1 MKKLFCFLLL
11 SSLAFGQNFARMI
24 TGVNVQT
31 NVLNYTFVPADA
43 TRLTAFSASAPVSA
57 LMPNPANPGFT
68 VGTMF
73 SVLNNGSATVTI
85 SCSGCL
91 FFTSTSSGSS
101 TLALTS
107 GQGADIYSTGLGYY
121 VQGGSGTGGGG
132 GAVSSVF
139 SRTGGITAVNTD
151 YGTVGVQQVGT
162 GALQFLKN
170 TSGTL
175 DVGEAYPSGGNYI
188 HFYPDNTGGAQI
200 LFKDF
205 SNNQISMGQ
214 GTSILGNTPGIV
226 FASTGGNA
234 STGSNFVLNQT
245 DWALQFSGSGFTS
258 NIGVDINKSLGTFFM
273 PVNFAGTGAFQI
285 GGSFGT
291 NGQCLLSNGSGV
303 VFGACSSGTVSS
315 VGFTAN
321 QTKQGAGGTSS
332 NPVIAITSPFNINN
346 ENIIQ
351 NANGDDAFTV
361 SRQTDTAPTGT
372 LFKLKTAGGSILS
385 YFDISGNLFAPSAT
399 FTGGNAG
406 YIGYQQ
412 GSDNCTA
419 AIAAFS
425 ANGVCEEAPSSVG
438 TSYTVVKAA
447 NGPSSASLKTYTA
460 LSSASTTESFTPTT
474 GNSAHIQTA
483 DATVAGAGS
492 GNILTTDGSGNA
504 HNSGVNVSSILGSIQ
519 GPGSPYTN
527 ATTSGTTAYSYTNS
541 IPAGSTVLITCVGS
555 YKFTTAAESAE
566 FGINFSQTPQNLFL
580 NVEIGGNATTGTHTY
595 GRQTSNGALITA
607 GIAAAATGTY
617 YPVTISGGVLTNAS
631 NASTF
636 TIQGATSSAS
646 GTLNVDANGF
656 TCSVK

>member
-31 NVLNYTFVPADA
+31 GTTYIFVPADA
-43 TRLTAFSASAPVSA
+43 TRLTAISNASSVAA
-57 LMPNPANPGFT
+57 TLANPSTTGFT

-73 SVLNNGSATVTI
+73 SVLNNGAGTVTI
-85 SCSGCL
+85 TCTGCL
-91 FFTSTSSGSS
+91 FFSSSSSGSS

-121 VQGGSGTGGGG
+121 VQGGSGSGGGGG

-151 YGTVGVQQVGT
+151 YGSVGVLQVGT
-162 GALQFLKN
+162 GTLGINKTASGKLDIGESYPNSNANWMHFYSDN
-170 TSGTL
+170 TSGTQIL
-175 DVGEAYPSGGNYI
+175 IQDYAGDQIGLSQGTGNVGQGIANSSGIDFFTNVSGGGAGQAHLN
-188 HFYPDNTGGAQI
+188 NT
-200 LFKDF
+200 DF
-205 SNNQISMGQ
+205 WFGF
-214 GTSILGNTPGIV
+214 G
-226 FASTGGNA
+226 ST
-234 STGSNFVLNQT
+234 
-245 DWALQFSGSGFTS
+245 
-258 NIGVDINKSLGTFFM
+258 VDIDFNSTTAKFNI
-273 PVNFAGTGAFQI
+273 PVNFNGTGAFQI

-303 VFGACSSGTVSS
+303 VFGACTSGTVASI
-315 VGFTAN
+315 GFTAN
-321 QTKQGAGGTSS
+321 QTKNTGSS
-332 NPVIAITSPFNINN
+332 SSPVIAITNPFNINN
-346 ENIIQ
+346 ENITQ

-361 SRQTDTAPTGT
+361 SRQTDTTPTGT

-385 YFDISGNLFAPSAT
+385 YFDISGNLFSPSAT

-412 GSDNCTA
+412 GADNCTA

-474 GNSAHIQTA
+474 GNSAHIQTG
-483 DATVAGAGS
+483 DATVAGASS
-492 GNILTTDGSGNA
+492 GNILTADGSGNA

-555 YKFTTAAESAE
+555 YKFTTSAQSAE

-646 GTLNVDANGF
+646 GTLNVDQNGF